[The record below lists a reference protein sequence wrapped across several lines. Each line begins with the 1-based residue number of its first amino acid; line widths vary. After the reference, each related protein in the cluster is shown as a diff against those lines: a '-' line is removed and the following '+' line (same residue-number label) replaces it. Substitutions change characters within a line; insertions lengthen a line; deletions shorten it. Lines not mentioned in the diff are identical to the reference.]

1 MNSLNF
7 MLLNDIDWGTVKENA
22 SIISETVQKNATV
35 VQETAS
41 EVLRNTTNIL
51 QNTTANS
58 TGSYFNVQEALGNA
72 SASFSDM
79 FSNPTVDGAKTVL
92 ESGWS
97 VLSNTASWGWYLLPD
112 WSKML
117 LGIGLVFFL
126 FSRKTSVKV
135 ENHIHMPPNTQPSS
149 PSSKLR
155 LITRTEV
162 NELTQIARMAQTVN
176 GRVVIEQFGIDMEK
190 KDFLEMVKGI
200 IEEMKRSP
208 SDDLIVEFAC

>member
-1 MNSLNF
+1 MTINSLNF
-7 MLLNDIDWGTVKENA
+7 VSNLDWAKILQEETEV
-22 SIISETVQKNATV
+22 ISQTVQKNATV
-35 VQETAS
+35 VQEAAQQVLHNAS
-41 EVLRNTTNIL
+41 NVL

-58 TGSYFNVQEALGNA
+58 TSSYFNISEALNNA

-126 FSRKTSVKV
+126 FSRRTSVKV
-135 ENHIHMPPNTQPSS
+135 ENHIHMPPNPQPSPPS
-149 PSSKLR
+149 PKLR
-155 LITRTEV
+155 LFSRTEM
-162 NELTQIARMAQTVN
+162 NEITQIAKLAHTVD
-176 GRVVIEQFGIDMEK
+176 GRIVIEQFGINMEK

-200 IEEMKRSP
+200 IQEMKRSP
-208 SDDLIVEFAC
+208 DQDLIIEFA